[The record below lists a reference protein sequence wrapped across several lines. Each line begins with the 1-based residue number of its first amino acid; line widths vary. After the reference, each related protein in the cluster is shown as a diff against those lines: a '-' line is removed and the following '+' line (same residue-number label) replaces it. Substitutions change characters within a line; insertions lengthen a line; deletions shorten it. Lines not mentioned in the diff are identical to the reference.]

1 MVSNVLQQILTMKL
15 TVCFIGVVQAAGKMP
30 TRDRVK
36 YVRRRLRHEY
46 EVAREETDPERTAF
60 VTVKN

>member
-1 MVSNVLQQILTMKL
+1 MKL